1 MPDDLRWSW
10 YHHNRNKVHNKCNEP
25 DSSWN
30 HSLSPTNHG
39 TTVFHK
45 TGPWWGKKKKYCWGT
60 LFYYQEPCFPTFPF
74 PLGCVVTGFLHRFYF
89 PIFSFPLHYL
99 TSQSLLVS
107 RGKKKKIFFF
117 STVLKDLF
125 LLSLPGLSF
134 QTHKAHHSVV
144 LKAWTALLCPLLY
157 YSIRWILLRG
167 FTADTQ

>member
-10 YHHNRNKVHNKCNEP
+10 YHHDRNKVHNKCNEP

-30 HSLSPTNHG
+30 HSLSPTHHG
-39 TTVFHK
+39 ITVFHK
-45 TGPWWGKKKKYCWGT
+45 TGPWWEKKKKKVVLGNTILLPRALSSY
-60 LFYYQEPCFPTFPF
+60 F
-74 PLGCVVTGFLHRFYF
+74 PLSTGLWSYCLPSPLLFSHLLLPSALPYF
-89 PIFSFPLHYL
+89 TIPLGL
-99 TSQSLLVS
+99 Q
-107 RGKKKKIFFF
+107 GKKNFFF
-117 STVLKDLF
+117 TVLKDLF

-144 LKAWTALLCPLLY
+144 FKAWTALLCPLLY